1 MHLCLKFG
9 LWKHHFGL
17 WKHHFGLWTYHF
29 PIHHIIYADRH
40 ILLNSPLAF
49 RISMILGFVKSRDVY
64 QPNSKTIF
72 IEAYVNLMGFM
83 PMHLF
88 IKLAYLIFADRKH
101 LIYVPSIT
109 LFYANWFNKILV
121 ISNCSSPSEI
131 FTDWA
136 NAERHKFA
144 HCKRNVLLCLW
155 LQCEFES
162 ETRKKTIEQ
171 IDLYCNC

>member
-9 LWKHHFGL
+9 LWIH
-17 WKHHFGLWTYHF
+17 HF

-49 RISMILGFVKSRDVY
+49 GISMILGFVKSRDVY

-83 PMHLF
+83 PTHLF

-109 LFYANWFNKILV
+109 LFYANWFNKNFSDFELFAVVWNIHWLSKCRATQICV
-121 ISNCSSPSEI
+121 LKTQR
-131 FTDWA
+131 FTLFMTSMWIW
-136 NAERHKFA
+136 
-144 HCKRNVLLCLW
+144 KRNKEKDHWTNRFVL
-155 LQCEFES
+155 
-162 ETRKKTIEQ
+162 
-171 IDLYCNC
+171 